1 MVVDYSITG
10 VPLPGYDLSSLNTMI
25 TVDETSPV
33 VQFSTAPLSL
43 NDEELETLQYS
54 VLIIE
59 EGGMP
64 AGDIAVNWAFLRNGL
79 VMENG
84 QSSSIIPYVANNSG
98 SWTYS
103 GSVDFTEGV
112 NVTLADGDELI
123 WWVEVVDL
131 AGNAARGTGLSEI
144 DPMNTIFTVLSFDLT
159 VTNIE
164 IALADGSIPKGNE
177 VVEGTEIGVV
187 VQVRNLGTKAGTFTI
202 SLVEDLG
209 GTRNWLSHGEVE
221 LTIAP
226 GQTMETI
233 PLLFETYGAG
243 NQNLYVNVSGMDLW
257 IENSML
263 PHCSSVNG
271 NATCDLDVESDM
283 PRVISQD
290 DTESGLD
297 GTALTIG
304 ILAMLLI
311 GAAFAIVVLM
321 RRDKSDD
328 SMFYDDDDWE
338 EDDVEDYEDQKVT
351 PILPPM
357 APDRPAIESA
367 SEVLSSND
375 DTDGSENSEN
385 QISDGTNDLVAQQT
399 ASDEVEEPVV
409 ETVEESDPWADVEHS
424 E

>member
-1 MVVDYSITG
+1 
-10 VPLPGYDLSSLNTMI
+10 MI
-25 TVDETSPV
+25 
-33 VQFSTAPLSL
+33 
-43 NDEELETLQYS
+43 
-54 VLIIE
+54 LI
-59 EGGMP
+59 
-64 AGDIAVNWAFLRNGL
+64 VNWAFLRNGL
-79 VMENG
+79 IMENG

-98 SWTYS
+98 TWTYS

-112 NVTLADGDELI
+112 NVTLLDGDELI

-187 VQVRNLGTKAGTFTI
+187 VQVRNLGTKAGTVTI

-263 PHCSSVNG
+263 PHCSSING
-271 NATCDLDVESDM
+271 NAH
-283 PRVISQD
+283 
-290 DTESGLD
+290 
-297 GTALTIG
+297 
-304 ILAMLLI
+304 
-311 GAAFAIVVLM
+311 
-321 RRDKSDD
+321 
-328 SMFYDDDDWE
+328 
-338 EDDVEDYEDQKVT
+338 VT
-351 PILPPM
+351 
-357 APDRPAIESA
+357 
-367 SEVLSSND
+367 
-375 DTDGSENSEN
+375 
-385 QISDGTNDLVAQQT
+385 
-399 ASDEVEEPVV
+399 
-409 ETVEESDPWADVEHS
+409 
-424 E
+424 

>member
-1 MVVDYSITG
+1 
-10 VPLPGYDLSSLNTMI
+10 
-25 TVDETSPV
+25 
-33 VQFSTAPLSL
+33 
-43 NDEELETLQYS
+43 
-54 VLIIE
+54 
-59 EGGMP
+59 MP
-64 AGDIAVNWAFLRNGL
+64 AGDIEVNWAFLRNGL
-79 VMENG
+79 IMDNG
-84 QSSSIIPYVANNSG
+84 QSSSIIPYIANNSG
-98 SWTYS
+98 TWTYS

-112 NVTLADGDELI
+112 NVTLVEGDELI
-123 WWVEVVDL
+123 WWVDVVDL

-164 IALADGSIPKGNE
+164 ITLADGSIPRGNE

-187 VQVRNLGTKAGTFTI
+187 VQVRNLGTKAGTVKI

-209 GTRNWLSHGEVE
+209 ATRNWLSHGEVD

-263 PHCSSVNG
+263 PHCSSING

-290 DTESGLD
+290 DAESGLD

-304 ILAMLLI
+304 ILALLLI
-311 GAAFAIVVLM
+311 GAAFAIIVLM
-321 RRDKSDD
+321 RREKSDD
-328 SMFYDDDDWE
+328 SIFYDDDEWE
-338 EDDVEDYEDQKVT
+338 EDDIEDFQEQKVT

-357 APDRPAIESA
+357 TPDRPALDSA
-367 SEVLSSND
+367 SEVLNSND
-375 DTDGSENSEN
+375 GNGEDETVETQNSDEEKD
-385 QISDGTNDLVAQQT
+385 SDAQETT
-399 ASDEVEEPVV
+399 ANEVEEPVV
-409 ETVEESDPWADVEHS
+409 EPVEESDPWADVEHS

>member
-1 MVVDYSITG
+1 MIVDYSITG

-64 AGDIAVNWAFLRNGL
+64 AGDIAVNWAFLRIGL

-98 SWTYS
+98 TWTYS

-144 DPMNTIFTVLSFDLT
+144 DPMNTVFTVLSFDLT

-187 VQVRNLGTKAGTFTI
+187 VQVRNLGTKPGTVTI

-209 GTRNWLSHGEVE
+209 GLKSE
-221 LTIAP
+221 L
-226 GQTMETI
+226 
-233 PLLFETYGAG
+233 
-243 NQNLYVNVSGMDLW
+243 NLIV
-257 IENSML
+257 
-263 PHCSSVNG
+263 
-271 NATCDLDVESDM
+271 
-283 PRVISQD
+283 PR
-290 DTESGLD
+290 
-297 GTALTIG
+297 
-304 ILAMLLI
+304 
-311 GAAFAIVVLM
+311 
-321 RRDKSDD
+321 R
-328 SMFYDDDDWE
+328 
-338 EDDVEDYEDQKVT
+338 
-351 PILPPM
+351 
-357 APDRPAIESA
+357 
-367 SEVLSSND
+367 
-375 DTDGSENSEN
+375 
-385 QISDGTNDLVAQQT
+385 
-399 ASDEVEEPVV
+399 
-409 ETVEESDPWADVEHS
+409 
-424 E
+424 